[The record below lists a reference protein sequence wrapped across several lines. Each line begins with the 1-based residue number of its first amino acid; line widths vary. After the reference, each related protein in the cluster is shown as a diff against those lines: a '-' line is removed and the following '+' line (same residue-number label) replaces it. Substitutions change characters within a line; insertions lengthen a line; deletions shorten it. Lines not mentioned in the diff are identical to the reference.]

1 MVKSIRLINLN
12 DTSKDDA
19 NSFWIGFSTWI
30 SQNNVRESLFT
41 EEYVE
46 KTTENFITIYNFITR
61 STGYIMEKSIHII
74 RWLMRD
80 WKKNI

>member
-30 SQNNVRESLFT
+30 P
-41 EEYVE
+41 
-46 KTTENFITIYNFITR
+46 KTMLGKVCLQRNTLKKQQKNFITIYNFITR
-61 STGYIMEKSIHII
+61 STGYIMERVSI
-74 RWLMRD
+74 L
-80 WKKNI
+80 